1 MTLAV
6 FCQNIEY
13 SAFFMIRKIG
23 LRHKYAGSDSV
34 FYFAIYSLQTL
45 LLLGPATGAA
55 QIVDAI
61 PVVTWSSVEPLIA
74 TLYSLTLLIYSSYPP
89 FTKF

>member
-13 SAFFMIRKIG
+13 SGSSSERF